1 VLLQYKSSILNF
13 FLLTDNND
21 TNNKIPNWRISALR
35 IILSTVMLVCLA
47 VVCHTFG
54 PAVQLSLIHIILLSV
69 SFFSIVITLLIASH
83 KYYTFCAHF
92 FLITTVLASL
102 AINLFITD
110 LELAKVGSMY
120 MFACPTI
127 ALILLG
133 YRSAICYAVLNLAPF
148 FMIIYNVDL
157 SVLFNPPEQLPNTN
171 WYIMGVIFAFYNICI
186 PLAVARTS
194 VAAKRL
200 NQSIQDSNT
209 HLTAKNELY
218 RTFFSHYYK
227 PKVILS
233 EKGEIIDLNEQARIL
248 FNLEPNARD
257 TNKNLSTL
265 LPKLTT
271 NENNDKEQLIQIKDS
286 YHRITKQNVV
296 NSTYTVYEFSD
307 CTQEQKIK
315 KNLISIEEKYKRLR
329 YTDSQTNLPN
339 KDWFERQC
347 ESLIIKNPEGF
358 YIIVIQSTNNDYL
371 NLKFGESDF
380 QSLTITAYKRIKDNI
395 KEILLCSDAGLGK
408 LVFLINMPNVEELEK
423 LLSRIKKTLDE
434 EYTLFNSKFI
444 QSYLFGIAQ
453 FSQESNA
460 STKVIA
466 NAQEALKN
474 ADNINVFSY
483 YNQENSQLFLKKH
496 EISML
501 LDEAIQS
508 AALDVHYQPKVTKE
522 GLCIGLEALARW
534 NSPILG
540 VVPPDTFIPIAE
552 EYRLICPL
560 TNLIIQK
567 VCAQIQQWN
576 QSGFD
581 VVPIAINLSPFDFN
595 QKDFVSNLMRYLA
608 DFNVK
613 PHQIELEITETALEE
628 NNTDALKI
636 IQSLQS
642 WGFIISID
650 DFGTGYSNI
659 ARLAD
664 YPINKLKLDRSLTNM
679 ITTSK
684 RHYNLVKAVHV
695 MCRALNIK
703 CVSEGV
709 EEKEYISSLADMG
722 SEEFQGYY
730 FARPMTASDFYLHT
744 QQHGLVFN
752 GEKVEGLPS

>member
-1 VLLQYKSSILNF
+1 MLLQYKSSILNF
-13 FLLTDNND
+13 FLLTDNDD

-54 PAVQLSLIHIILLSV
+54 PAVQLSLIHIIILSV
-69 SFFSIVITLLIASH
+69 SFFSIVITLLIASY
-83 KYYTFCAHF
+83 KYYKFCAHF

-133 YRSAICYAVLNLAPF
+133 YRSAICYALLNLAPF

-157 SVLFNPPEQLPNTN
+157 SILFSPPEQLPNTN

-233 EKGEIIDLNEQARIL
+233 EKGEIIDLNEQAKIL
-248 FNLEPNARD
+248 FTIELNTQT
-257 TNKNLSTL
+257 TNEHLSTL
-265 LPKLTT
+265 LPKLTS
-271 NENNDKEQLIQIKDS
+271 NDHKDQLIQIKDS
-286 YHRITKQNVV
+286 YHRVTKQNVV

-307 CTQEQKIK
+307 CTQEHKIK

-347 ESLIIKNPEGF
+347 ESLAIKKSAGF
-358 YIIVIQSTNNDYL
+358 YIIVIQSANNDYV

-380 QSLTITAYKRIKDNI
+380 RTLTIAAYKRITDNI

-408 LVFLINMPNVEELEK
+408 LVFLINTPNVEELEK
-423 LLSRIKKTLDE
+423 LLSRIKKTLDA
-434 EYTLFNSKFI
+434 EYTLFNSTFT

-453 FSQESNA
+453 FSQENNSSA
-460 STKVIA
+460 KVIA
-466 NAQEALKN
+466 NAQEALKS

-483 YNQENSQLFLKKH
+483 YNQESSQLFLKKH

-508 AALDVHYQPKVTKE
+508 AALDVYYQPKVTKD

-534 NSPILG
+534 NSPVLG
-540 VVPPDTFIPIAE
+540 VVPPDTFIPVAE

-567 VCAQIQQWN
+567 VCAQIQKWN

-595 QKDFVSNLMRYLA
+595 QKDFVSNLIRYLA

-613 PHQIELEITETALEE
+613 PDQIELEITETALEE
-628 NNTDALKI
+628 NNTNALKI

-684 RHYNLVKAVHV
+684 RHYNLVKAVHA
-695 MCRALNIK
+695 MCRSLNIK
-703 CVSEGV
+703 CVSEGI
-709 EEKEYISSLADMG
+709 EKREYIASLADMG

-730 FARPMTASDFYLHT
+730 FARPMTASDFYLYT
-744 QQHGLVFN
+744 QQNGLFFN
-752 GEKVEGLPS
+752 GEKVENLPS

>member
-1 VLLQYKSSILNF
+1 VLLQYKSNILNF
-13 FLLTDNND
+13 FLLTDNDD
-21 TNNKIPNWRISALR
+21 TNNEIPNWRISALR

-83 KYYTFCAHF
+83 KYYRFCAHF

-233 EKGEIIDLNEQARIL
+233 ENGDIIDFNEQARIL
-248 FNLEPNARD
+248 FNLEPNAQNI
-257 TNKNLSTL
+257 NKNLSIL
-265 LPKLTT
+265 LTKSTT

-315 KNLISIEEKYKRLR
+315 KNLVSIEEKYKRLR
-329 YTDSQTNLPN
+329 FTDSQTNLPN

-408 LVFLINMPNVEELEK
+408 LVFLINMPNIKELEK
-423 LLSRIKKTLDE
+423 LLSRIKHTLDE

-453 FSQESNA
+453 FSQESNSSA
-460 STKVIA
+460 KVIA

-501 LDEAIQS
+501 LDEAIQL
-508 AALDVHYQPKVTKE
+508 AALDVHYQPKVTKD

-534 NSPILG
+534 NSPVLG
-540 VVPPDTFIPIAE
+540 VVPPDTFIPVAE

-567 VCAQIQQWN
+567 VCAQIQKWN

-709 EEKEYISSLADMG
+709 EEKEYINSLAEMG

-730 FARPMTASDFYLHT
+730 FAKPMTASNFYFHT
-744 QQHGLVFN
+744 QQHGLVFT
-752 GEKVEGLPS
+752 GEKAESLPR